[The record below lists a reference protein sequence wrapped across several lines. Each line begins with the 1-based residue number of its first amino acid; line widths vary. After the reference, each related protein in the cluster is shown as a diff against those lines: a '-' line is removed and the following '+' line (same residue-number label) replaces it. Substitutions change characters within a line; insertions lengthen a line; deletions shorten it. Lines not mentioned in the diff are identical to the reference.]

1 MPDPISNQVFSHDY
15 MKYVY
20 QDPDVR
26 IIHSTAPPAKP
37 FELNPPEK
45 SKKSKKDLDKNK
57 QRESG
62 EKKKS
67 IFEQ

>member
-15 MKYVY
+15 EKYVY

-26 IIHSTAPPAKP
+26 IIHQIAPAKP

-45 SKKSKKDLDKNK
+45 PKKNKKDFEKNK
-57 QRESG
+57 QQDSG
-62 EKKKS
+62 EKKKKS